1 MFTEIVPE
9 NEVKVLTILVKKGKS
24 LIGKDFS
31 EDDYNS
37 LVEKLVRSNL
47 YMESEVNDNANNT
60 ETRT

>member
-37 LVEKLVRSNL
+37 LVEKLIRSNL